1 MTVVVRLAKLG
12 ACALNALN
20 INTFAYVLTEMAEKR
35 NREVVKKEGSVWRI
49 IIEIGNAKIAK

>member
-20 INTFAYVLTEMAEKR
+20 INTFAYVLTEMAEK
-35 NREVVKKEGSVWRI
+35 KEQRSGEKRGECV
-49 IIEIGNAKIAK
+49 ENHY